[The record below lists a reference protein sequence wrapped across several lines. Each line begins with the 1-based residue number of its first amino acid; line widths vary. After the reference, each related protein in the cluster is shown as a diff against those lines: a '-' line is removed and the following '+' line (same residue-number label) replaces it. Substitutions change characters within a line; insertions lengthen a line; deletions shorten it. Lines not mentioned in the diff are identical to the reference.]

1 MIYYSNCD
9 QILEITIFR
18 TETSQAV
25 TGLRIDNGKKSKRLL
40 TVIDIDDSSSVIS
53 DGWVNGQTKITKIR
67 DFYKKIFQERLI

>member
-1 MIYYSNCD
+1 M
-9 QILEITIFR
+9 
-18 TETSQAV
+18 
-25 TGLRIDNGKKSKRLL
+25 RIDNGKKSKRLL

>member
-1 MIYYSNCD
+1 MIYSNCY

-18 TETSQAV
+18 TETSQEV

-53 DGWVNGQTKITKIR
+53 DGWVNGQTKITKIP
-67 DFYKKIFQERLI
+67 DFHVKIFQERLI